1 MSLSLDLQG
10 IGEVEELG
18 FESLVSGCPS
28 GFTFS

>member
-1 MSLSLDLQG
+1 MSLPLDLEG

-28 GFTFS
+28 DFIFR